1 MTLLPTDP
9 LLPGSEATPESL
21 DVDLERRQPVPPPAP
36 PRPAPAEARRDDPGD
51 ERAPVRREHSTK
63 ALAPLLL
70 GDSLAIGN
78 ALVLGQLLTRGSWP
92 GALSDI
98 AYVPIVVLVFG
109 GYGLYRRGRRRLV
122 ASTFPDLSH
131 IVHGLIVGALLILLS
146 TSVLARVTH
155 IQLVSREA
163 IVVTDLIAL
172 VTIPLG
178 RMLSRRLTGSRG
190 RKSRVLIVGS
200 GLIAARITARMAA
213 APDLDVIGCV
223 DDNLRGVP
231 SDRANQDDLGRV
243 RASDRLPDATLPD
256 ASLLGGLDDIP
267 RLVAEHNVDR
277 LVVAFSPITESQ
289 VAAHLRSMADLVQIC
304 VVPRMFDLLTVRSR
318 VDELAGLPV
327 IDVAPPSLGP
337 ADRFAKRTLD
347 VVVSAVALI
356 VLAPVLLT
364 VAAVVGLT
372 SPGPVLFRQ
381 QRTGRSGRTFRIYKF
396 RTMVDGAEAQRDA
409 LDGLNSVDGPIFK
422 IHHDPRITRSGAVLR
437 ATSLD
442 ELPQLLNVLKGEMS
456 LVGPRPFGV
465 TESDKIDGWAARRF
479 DVRPGVT
486 GLWQV
491 SGRNDLPFDELQ
503 RLDYSYV
510 ASWSL
515 WWDLRILWHTPASV
529 LRRSGAY

>member
-9 LLPGSEATPESL
+9 LLPGSETTPESL
-21 DVDLERRQPVPPPAP
+21 DLDLEHDLELPPPAP
-36 PRPAPAEARRDDPGD
+36 SPPSRAEVAADPERVRPEP
-51 ERAPVRREHSTK
+51 SIK
-63 ALAPLLL
+63 ALAPLLF
-70 GDSLAIGN
+70 GDSLAIAG
-78 ALVLGQLLTRGSWP
+78 ALVVGQLLTRGTWP

-98 AYVPIVVLVFG
+98 AYVPLVVLVFG

-146 TSVLARVTH
+146 TSVVSRLTG

-163 IVVTDLIAL
+163 IVVTDLIAV

-178 RMLSRRLTGSRG
+178 RMLSRWLTGSKG
-190 RKSRVLIVGS
+190 RQSRVLIVGS

-223 DDNLRGVP
+223 DDNLRGAP
-231 SDRANQDDLGRV
+231 ADRANQDDLGRV
-243 RASDRLPDATLPD
+243 RASDRQPDTAV
-256 ASLLGGLDDIP
+256 LGGLADIP
-267 RLVAEHNVDR
+267 RLVAEHDVDR
-277 LVVAFSPITESQ
+277 LVVAFSPVTESQ
-289 VAAHLRSMADLVQIC
+289 VAAHLRSMADVVQIC

-327 IDVAPPSLGP
+327 IDVAPPALGP

-347 VVVSAVALI
+347 VIVSAVALV
-356 VLAPVLLT
+356 VLAPVLL
-364 VAAVVGLT
+364 VIAVVVKVT

-381 QRTGRSGRTFRIYKF
+381 QRTGRSGRPFRIYKF

-409 LDGLNSVDGPIFK
+409 LDGLNSVDGGIFK
-422 IHHDPRITRSGAVLR
+422 IHHDPRMTAPGAILR
-437 ATSLD
+437 PTSLD

-456 LVGPRPFGV
+456 LVGPRPFGIV
-465 TESDKIDGWAARRF
+465 ESDKIDGWAARRF

-491 SGRNDLPFDELQ
+491 SGRNDLPYDELQ